1 MKMEIEFD
9 VKMTPGALYDY
20 MLFHTYT
27 SPAGLIGA
35 VAGALLVTAFFMGAG
50 VLCLIAGIIILV
62 YLPWTLFLKSRQQFL
77 ANPAFKIPLHYKMTD
92 EGIEVSQ
99 NGEVQSQK
107 WEDMFKAVSTP
118 KSLIVYTSRI
128 NASIFPKKD
137 LQENTTAVIKM
148 ISTHMP
154 PKKVRIRG

>member
-1 MKMEIEFD
+1 MEVEFD
-9 VKMTPGALYDY
+9 VRITPGALYDY

-35 VAGALLVTAFFMGAG
+35 AAGALLVTAFFMGAG
-50 VLCLIAGIIILV
+50 VLCLIAGIIILA

-77 ANPAFKIPLHYKMTD
+77 ANPAFKMPLHYKMTE

-107 WEDMFKAVSTP
+107 WEDLFKAVSTP

-137 LQENTTAVIKM
+137 LKENTPAVIQM

-154 PKKVRIRG
+154 PKRVKIRG

>member
-1 MKMEIEFD
+1 MEVEFD
-9 VKMTPGALYDY
+9 VKITPAALYDY

-27 SPAGLIGA
+27 SPSGLIGA
-35 VAGALLVTAFFMGAG
+35 VTGALLVTAFFMGAG
-50 VLCLIAGIIILV
+50 VLCLIAGGVILV
-62 YLPWTLFLKSRQQFL
+62 YLPWTLFIKSRQQFL
-77 ANPAFKIPLHYKMTD
+77 ANPAFKTPLHYKMTE

-107 WEDMFKAVSTP
+107 WEDLFKAVSTP
-118 KSLIVYTSRI
+118 RSLIVYTSRV

-137 LQENTTAVIKM
+137 LQENTAAVIRM

-154 PKKVRIRG
+154 PRKVKIRG

>member
-1 MKMEIEFD
+1 MEVEFD
-9 VKMTPGALYDY
+9 VRITPGALYDY

-35 VAGALLVTAFFMGAG
+35 VTGALLVTAFFMGTG
-50 VLCLIAGIIILV
+50 VLCLIAGIIILA

-77 ANPAFKIPLHYKMTD
+77 ANPAFKMPLHYKMTE

-128 NASIFPKKD
+128 NASIFPRKD
-137 LQENTTAVIKM
+137 LKENATAVIRM

-154 PKKVRIRG
+154 PKKVKIRS

>member
-1 MKMEIEFD
+1 MEVEFD
-9 VKMTPGALYDY
+9 VKITPAALYDY

-27 SPAGLIGA
+27 SPSGLIGA
-35 VAGALLVTAFFMGAG
+35 VAGALLVTAFFMGG
-50 VLCLIAGIIILV
+50 SVLCLIAGGIILL
-62 YLPWTLFLKSRQQFL
+62 YLPWTLFIKSRQQYL
-77 ANPAFKIPLHYKMTD
+77 ANPAFKTPLHYKMTE

-99 NGEVQSQK
+99 NGETQSQK

-118 KSLIVYTSRI
+118 RSLIVYTSRV

-137 LQENTTAVIKM
+137 LQQDTAAVIQM

-154 PKKVRIRG
+154 PKKVKIRS

>member
-1 MKMEIEFD
+1 MEVEFD
-9 VKMTPGALYDY
+9 VTITPGALYDY
-20 MLFHTYT
+20 MLYHTYT

-35 VAGALLVTAFFMGAG
+35 VAGALLVTAFFMGAS
-50 VLCLIAGIIILV
+50 VLSLIAGIIILV

-77 ANPAFKIPLHYKMTD
+77 ANPAFKMPLHYKMTE

-128 NASIFPKKD
+128 NASIFPRKD
-137 LQENTTAVIKM
+137 LKENTAAAIKM

-154 PKKVRIRG
+154 PKKVKIRS

>member
-1 MKMEIEFD
+1 MEVEFD
-9 VKMTPGALYDY
+9 VRITPGALYDY

-35 VAGALLVTAFFMGAG
+35 VVGALLVTAFFMDGGA
-50 VLCLIAGIIILV
+50 LCLIAGIIILA

-77 ANPAFKIPLHYKMTD
+77 ANPAFRTALHYKMTE

-107 WEDMFKAVSTP
+107 WEDMQKAVSTP
-118 KSLIVYTSRI
+118 RSLIVYTSRV

-137 LQENTTAVIKM
+137 LQEKNAAVIQM

-154 PKKVRIRG
+154 PKKVKIRG

>member
-1 MKMEIEFD
+1 MEVEFD
-9 VKMTPGALYDY
+9 VKITPGALYDY

-27 SPAGLIGA
+27 SPSGLLGA
-35 VAGALLVTAFFMGAG
+35 AVGALFVTTFFMGAG
-50 VLCLIAGIIILV
+50 VLCLIAGLVILF
-62 YLPWTLFLKSRQQFL
+62 YLPWTLFIKSRQQYL
-77 ANPAFKIPLHYKMTD
+77 ANPAFKMPLHYKMTE
-92 EGIEVSQ
+92 EGMEVSQ

-118 KSLIVYTSRI
+118 RSLIVYTSRV

-137 LQENTTAVIKM
+137 LQENTAAVIRM

-154 PKKVRIRG
+154 PRKVKIRS

>member
-1 MKMEIEFD
+1 MEVEFD
-9 VKMTPGALYDY
+9 VRITPGALYDY
-20 MLFHTYT
+20 MLFHTFT

-35 VAGALLVTAFFMGAG
+35 VTGALLVTAFFMGAG
-50 VLCLIAGIIILV
+50 VLCLIAGIIILA

-77 ANPAFKIPLHYKMTD
+77 ANPAFKMPLHYKMTE

-118 KSLIVYTSRI
+118 KSLIVYTSKI

-137 LQENTTAVIKM
+137 LKENSAAVIKM

-154 PKKVRIRG
+154 PKKVKIRG

>member
-1 MKMEIEFD
+1 MEVEFD
-9 VKMTPGALYDY
+9 VRITPAALYDY

-35 VAGALLVTAFFMGAG
+35 VTGALLVTAFFMGAG
-50 VLCLIAGIIILV
+50 ALCLIAGIIILG

-77 ANPAFKIPLHYKMTD
+77 ANPAFKEPLHYKMTE

-99 NGEVQSQK
+99 NGETQSQK
-107 WEDMFKAVSTP
+107 WEDLFKAVSTP
-118 KSLIVYTSRI
+118 KSLILYTSRV

-137 LQENTTAVIKM
+137 LQQNATAVIRM

-154 PKKVRIRG
+154 PKKVKIRS